1 MQRKVLLSEIGV
13 VIQGPI
19 QSFGRTLT
27 DLNPRAYD
35 ATGDIKSTFK
45 EIENL
50 GAGAVVITWSKQD
63 ISSFSELEKK
73 KIVQIGFPKKNILR
87 VLRNDWNGNSKYRQY
102 YSTLRGLQEL
112 KKNGYKY
119 ILKLRTDNLVDVR
132 SLFEFLENLDA
143 SVANSYMFTPLINLD
158 KPHMFY
164 DFYAFGSL
172 VKMEEF
178 CNVILYQKERTTNVH
193 FDVFFRW
200 SKYVTGSK
208 FTLRDINLIYP
219 KYPTYTKN
227 QLEFMRNSLAMVF
240 RPLPKNIWTSLYWR
254 GEMQGDVALKDQYRF
269 SEDTV
274 SMILSDFD
282 STKYELRKK
291 INMNYQSILSY
302 FLTSR
307 IEIHLFKFSAK
318 LGGAKRKLLQLLRKI
333 FNR

>member
-1 MQRKVLLSEIGV
+1 MERKVLLNEISV

-35 ATGDIKSTFK
+35 ATSDIKSTLQK
-45 EIENL
+45 IEWL
-50 GAGAVVITWSKQD
+50 GASAVVITWSDQD
-63 ISSFSELEKK
+63 ISSFSEIEKK
-73 KIVQIGFPKKNILR
+73 NIVQIKFPKKNILGS
-87 VLRNDWNGNSKYRQY
+87 LRNDWNGNSKYRQY

-112 KKNGYKY
+112 KKNRCKY
-119 ILKLRTDNLVDVR
+119 ILKLRTDNLVDVH
-132 SLFEFLENLDA
+132 SLFEFLGDLDV
-143 SVANSYMFTPLINLD
+143 SVAESYMFTPLINLD

-164 DFYAFGSL
+164 DFYSFGSL

-208 FTLRDINLIYP
+208 FGLRDINLIYP
-219 KYPTYTKN
+219 KYPKYTKN
-227 QLEFMRNSLAMVF
+227 QLEFMRNSLANVF

-254 GEMQGDVALKDQYRF
+254 GEMQGDIALKDQYRF
-269 SEDTV
+269 SED
-274 SMILSDFD
+274 SASKILLDFD
-282 STKYELRKK
+282 STKYELRNK
-291 INMNYQSILSY
+291 INVKYQSVLSY

-307 IEIHLFKFSAK
+307 IEIHLFKISAK
-318 LGGAKRKLLQLLRKI
+318 LGGLKRKLLQLLRKI
-333 FNR
+333 INS